1 MQSKSMKAFQF
12 GIKMNT
18 WVNTKWYMVDLN
30 SAWKLLKMTEST
42 AKRSRAVF
50 IAIPIWWKSYSRNRI
65 PIVTHTSRE
74 RSYIYR
80 PRESIGLTLKS
91 KKEADPS
98 RQNCTLERSPGEK
111 KLIVILSFKLIKTP
125 PSLHGCMQIW
135 NNVNLLVWNC
145 SLVSWELDTRVV
157 TCCA

>member
-1 MQSKSMKAFQF
+1 MHGWQQEPRVITKWTKDGYMMQSKSMKAFQF

-30 SAWKLLKMTEST
+30 SAWKLLKMMEST

-50 IAIPIWWKSYSRNRI
+50 IAIPIWWKSNSRNRI
-65 PIVTHTSRE
+65 PIVTHTSKE

-111 KLIVILSFKLIKTP
+111 KTNRNPLL
-125 PSLHGCMQIW
+125 Q
-135 NNVNLLVWNC
+135 VNKNSSPLFMDAC
-145 SLVSWELDTRVV
+145 KFETM
-157 TCCA
+157 